1 MIGIKKI
8 VWKKEKKAFPKWRF
22 PGKRLAQ
29 VAVVLCCTGFV
40 LLACYGCLLL
50 EYSAYTSPRWD
61 ADGYYLLRT
70 KEDFR
75 WFTKTARGKN
85 PSVNV
90 RLAAD
95 IVLNDTTGWEDWPD
109 NPPENGYA
117 PIVHYHGHFDGN
129 GHALEGFYAAHGN
142 WLVFP
147 FVILE
152 EDARITDLTVRNS
165 VFQTTYEDCAYEDD
179 DGGTDVVTASAL
191 CFANYGVIENS
202 RVQAKVTGAWDAGG
216 IVGINY
222 GQMTGCTFT
231 GTVEAGADQ
240 SMKEPENR
248 LASNTLYA
256 GGICR
261 SNQGNIRN
269 CVNEGT
275 VTLHTL
281 SEAFHMHTYAAG
293 GITGRVAKEG
303 SIESSKNTGDVTS
316 VQLAGGIAGASWG
329 RVFQCQNEGKIH
341 VEQAE
346 RDYWESLISAG
357 ICASNGGTVDTCLN
371 TGAATV
377 NQKTLTSCSPVYG
390 VACNTINPDK
400 GTTTNCFY
408 LGEVTEQ
415 IYRQLGVVKFSR
427 DEETALSEYFCGDKR
442 WDDFI
447 EYGFDTDPDYDP
459 KTHKDDEDQIHLA
472 FGPTEDVTYEVQP
485 GDNLWS
491 IARQFYGD
499 GRYYG
504 NLQWANQILEDRA
517 LVPGMELTVPH
528 RDGILW
534 RRYDEEGFG
543 WAYCQLPSGERCP
556 TRFVT
561 SKPIDWYYGSM
572 ALDACTGLDTL
583 WPKKPREGSVNEFG
597 DPYEIHVFCRVDAN
611 PDGDFFAGRWLEVQ
625 DSIQKSAA
633 AYWGNSADTFEFD
646 HYTLDNGE
654 NVYCYS
660 FVVYRQKDKLVC
672 AVAYRL
678 CDNMLV
684 EYIGIEPLNLHW
696 GIGQSHDVMLRVPYM
711 AAFTDTGTK
720 IEEARW
726 EPESFYGRE
735 NWDFPQLHNPFA
747 LAQAYDREAKCS
759 PYVLVTGV
767 Q

>member
-1 MIGIKKI
+1 MKKD
-8 VWKKEKKAFPKWRF
+8 FLKWRF
-22 PGKRLAQ
+22 SGKRLAQ
-29 VAVVLCCTGFV
+29 AAVVLCCLGFV
-40 LLACYGCLLL
+40 LLVCRGCLLL
-50 EYSAYTSPRWD
+50 KYTPYTSPGWD

-75 WFTKTARGKN
+75 WFTKTAREKD
-85 PSVNV
+85 PAVNV

-95 IVLNDTTGWEDWPD
+95 IVLNDTTGWEDWADTPPD
-109 NPPENGYA
+109 NEYA
-117 PIVHYHGHFDGN
+117 PVVHYYGHFDGN
-129 GHALEGFYAAHGN
+129 GHALEGYYAVNGN
-142 WLVFP
+142 WLAFP

-152 EDARITDLTVRNS
+152 EDAGITDLTIRNS

-179 DGGTDVVTASAL
+179 DGETDVVTAAAL
-191 CFANYGVIENS
+191 CFANYGVIENC
-202 RVQAKVTGAWDAGG
+202 RVEAKVTGAWDAGG

-222 GQMTGCTFT
+222 GQMTDCTFT

-240 SMKEPENR
+240 STQAPENR

-261 SNQGNIRN
+261 SNQGDIRN

-275 VTLHTL
+275 VTLYTL
-281 SEAFHMHTYAAG
+281 SDAFHMHAYAAG
-293 GITGRVAKEG
+293 GIAGRMSSEG
-303 SIESSKNTGDVTS
+303 SIESSKNTGDVTC

-329 RVFQCQNEGKIH
+329 RIFQCQNEGKIH

-390 VACNTINPDK
+390 ITCNTINPDE
-400 GTTTNCFY
+400 GTVDNCYY
-408 LGEVTEQ
+408 LEGMARQ
-415 IYRQLGVVKFSR
+415 IYPQRGVTKFSA
-427 DEETALSEYFCGDKR
+427 DEAAELSAYFSGEKRREEYPDVV
-442 WDDFI
+442 DFI
-447 EYGFDTDPDYDP
+447 PCYDSETDRE
-459 KTHKDDEDQIHLA
+459 DEDQVHLA
-472 FGPTEDVTYEVQP
+472 FGPAEDITYEVQP
-485 GDNLWS
+485 GDSLWS

-504 NLQWANQILEDRA
+504 NLQWANPISEDRA

-528 RDGILW
+528 REVVW
-534 RRYDEEGFG
+534 RRRYDEEGFG

-572 ALDACTGLDTL
+572 AFAAGAGLDVL
-583 WPKKPREGSVNEFG
+583 WPKEPPGEEHVNQFG
-597 DPYEIHVFCRVDAN
+597 YDADEIHVFCRVDAN

-625 DSIQKSAA
+625 DSIRKSAA
-633 AYWGNSADTFEFD
+633 AYWGNSVDTFEFD

-684 EYIGIEPLNLHW
+684 EYIGIEPMDLHW
-696 GIGQSHDVMLRVPYM
+696 EVGQSHDVMLRVPYM

-720 IEEARW
+720 IEEARCD
-726 EPESFYGRE
+726 PETFYGRE

-747 LAQAYDREAKCS
+747 LTQAYDREAKCS